1 MMTYFPSEQWSN
13 KLFSMGQYGSIF
25 DEFLDLPSS
34 YKLLMKLAKENL
46 QKGPTSQV
54 SFGPDY
60 NEYLLELSKQHGIF
74 LLTNPSYKE
83 DQDLGDN
90 LIVVP
95 MFIEH
100 NKQRGRLEP
109 TDVWTIDLDNQT
121 YDGIPLSDDYNG
133 SVYDIYKLGKP
144 FMFKVENFFRKH
156 YDETY
161 DAINK
166 RRVL

>member
-1 MMTYFPSEQWSN
+1 MTYYPSKQWTD
-13 KLFSMGQYGSIF
+13 KLFSMNSYGIFF
-25 DEFLDLPSS
+25 DEFLNSPSS
-34 YKLLMKLAKENL
+34 YKLLKKLAKENL
-46 QKGPTSQV
+46 GDRPITQV

-74 LLTNPSYKE
+74 FMTNPKYKE
-83 DQDLGDN
+83 DQNLGDN

-95 MFIEH
+95 MFIKH
-100 NKQRGRLEP
+100 NKQKGRLEP
-109 TDVWTIDLDNQT
+109 TDVWIIDLDNQT
-121 YDGIPLSDDYNG
+121 YDGLPLSDDYNG
-133 SVYDIYKLGKP
+133 SVYDFYRLDKP

-156 YDETY
+156 YDENY